1 MSRGSEVRQ
10 KTTKNWYQERS
21 CDEAWC
27 LVTSLQHNR
36 QWAVEVFIYLS
47 CYVFLLISIDQL
59 TARQFITFIP
69 HWTSCCT
76 LKQASCPMLR
86 KPSFT
91 NYILQS
97 SKVPFPISLLLYNAL
112 LMTCRA
118 AWQKYFDWNKEMN
131 KLKILNQTVELALLG
146 RSIQNMT
153 MNCGVTIMVN

>member
-27 LVTSLQHNR
+27 LVTGLQHNR

-76 LKQASCPMLR
+76 LKHSSCPMLR

-97 SKVPFPISLLLYNAL
+97 SKVPFPISLLLYIMPYWWHAELPDRSTLIGTKKWTNL
-112 LMTCRA
+112 RFLT
-118 AWQKYFDWNKEMN
+118 
-131 KLKILNQTVELALLG
+131 KLWSLHF
-146 RSIQNMT
+146 
-153 MNCGVTIMVN
+153 